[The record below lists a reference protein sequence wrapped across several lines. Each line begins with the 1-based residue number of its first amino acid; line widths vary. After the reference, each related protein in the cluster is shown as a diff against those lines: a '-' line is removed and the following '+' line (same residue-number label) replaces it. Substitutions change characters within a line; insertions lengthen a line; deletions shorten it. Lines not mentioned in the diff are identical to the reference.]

1 MRKNIIFGII
11 IILINF
17 FHFYFYA
24 NFFYQH
30 HFSGRMIHYYLPD
43 WVVVLNIII
52 GLIGIILGSYLIAN
66 KIKLRLVLVIEF
78 ILLGI
83 ALWSLDVIGN
93 IDFSR
98 IFP

>member
-1 MRKNIIFGII
+1 
-11 IILINF
+11 
-17 FHFYFYA
+17 
-24 NFFYQH
+24 
-30 HFSGRMIHYYLPD
+30 MIHYYLPD